1 MAAMSNVMMGMIANA
16 NVKKIRVELADGTF
30 YQEEFCD
37 GQRTYTEWSERD
49 RSASEQVLEWIEK
62 NGKIVKVINTRR
74 NNN

>member
-37 GQRTYTEWSERD
+37 GCRTYTEWSERD
-49 RSASEQVLEWIEK
+49 RKGSEQVFEWIEK
-62 NGKIVKVINTRR
+62 DGKIIKTISA
-74 NNN
+74 